1 MIFYYYFIPFCSA
14 MARTKAAPAA
24 RRPKAKAKPAAKP
37 RAQKRPRPE
46 DDHDQDMDQDQD
58 EDSSDVESGAGPE
71 QSIGLFGRTS
81 GWQEY
86 PVDKILNVRKKKG
99 QLEYKVAWQ
108 GHRRCTWEP
117 TRNLAHAADL
127 AWARSMFL
135 VTGFFYFI
143 SFHLKFHSSGP
154 LLSNSSKR
162 PAVKLRPSSLRRAKT
177 SCAPRTPSACCL
189 RSPRH
194 RLYPRCPLC
203 LSLGW
208 MVRRARM
215 QGHKSG
221 E

>member
-1 MIFYYYFIPFCSA
+1 
-14 MARTKAAPAA
+14 MARTKAAAAAA

-71 QSIGLFGRTS
+71 LQSIGLFGRTS

-135 VTGFFYFI
+135 VTGFFTLLPFI
-143 SFHLKFHSSGP
+143 SNFI
-154 LLSNSSKR
+154 LL
-162 PAVKLRPSSLRRAKT
+162 AH
-177 SCAPRTPSACCL
+177 CCQT
-189 RSPRH
+189 
-194 RLYPRCPLC
+194 
-203 LSLGW
+203 
-208 MVRRARM
+208 VRR
-215 QGHKSG
+215 GPP
-221 E
+221 